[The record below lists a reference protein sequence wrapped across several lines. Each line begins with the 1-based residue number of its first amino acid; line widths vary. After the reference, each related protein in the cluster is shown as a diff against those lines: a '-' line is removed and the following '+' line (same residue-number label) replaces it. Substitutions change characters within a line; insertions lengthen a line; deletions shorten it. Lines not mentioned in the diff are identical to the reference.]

1 MERPKTTSLPTIVM
15 GRRMMGDAP
24 TEDNPKIT
32 FELEAE
38 TGEMFKVSFSLR
50 GILSTVVMANNWPPL
65 RDALAEMEPRHR
77 RP

>member
-1 MERPKTTSLPTIVM
+1 MVRPKTTSLPTIVM

-38 TGEMFKVSFSLR
+38 TGEIFKVSFSLR
-50 GILSTVVMANNWPPL
+50 GILTTIVMANNWSPL
-65 RDALAEMEPRHR
+65 KDALAEIDPPHR
-77 RP
+77 

>member
-1 MERPKTTSLPTIVM
+1 M

-50 GILSTVVMANNWPPL
+50 GILSTVVMANNWAPL
-65 RDALAEMEPRHR
+65 RDAMAEMEPRR
-77 RP
+77 R